1 MVQYSTKFRSK
12 MLEKMMAPG
21 GRSANA
27 LSAEVGVAQGTL
39 SRWLREAGS
48 VGGMKSKRSP
58 SAKQS
63 SSSTPKHRRAQDKL
77 RLLMEASAL
86 SGDELGEFL
95 RREGIHEADLARWR
109 ESSLEGLS
117 GKVAQTAT
125 ANATDKRVRN
135 LEKEIRRK
143 DKALAETAALL
154 VLQKKVREIWGDG
167 GDDT

>member
-1 MVQYSTKFRSK
+1 MVQK
-12 MLEKMMAPG
+12 MTGPG
-21 GRSANA
+21 ARSAVA
-27 LSAEVGVAQGTL
+27 LSASAGVPQPTL

-48 VGGMKSKRSP
+48 VSGMKTKRPP
-58 SAKQS
+58 SAKPHS
-63 SSSTPKHRRAQDKL
+63 KSRSPQDKL
-77 RLLMEASAL
+77 RLLIEAAAL

-95 RREGIHEADLARWR
+95 RREAIHEADLTRWR

-117 GKVAQTAT
+117 GKVTVAAT
-125 ANATDKRVRN
+125 ADATDKRLRK
-135 LEKEIRRK
+135 LEKELQRK

>member
-1 MVQYSTKFRSK
+1 MRYSEKFRSRMVQK
-12 MLEKMMAPG
+12 MTGPG
-21 GRSANA
+21 ARSAVA
-27 LSAEVGVAQGTL
+27 LSASAGVPQPTL

-48 VGGMKSKRSP
+48 VSGMTTKRPP
-58 SAKQS
+58 SAKPHS
-63 SSSTPKHRRAQDKL
+63 KGRSPQDKL
-77 RLLMEASAL
+77 RLIIEAAAL

-95 RREGIHEADLARWR
+95 RREAIHEADLTRWR

-117 GKVAQTAT
+117 GKVTVAAT
-125 ANATDKRVRN
+125 ADATDKRVRN
-135 LEKEIRRK
+135 LEKELQRK

>member
-1 MVQYSTKFRSK
+1 M
-12 MLEKMMAPG
+12 
-21 GRSANA
+21 A
-27 LSAEVGVAQGTL
+27 LSASAGVPQPTL

-48 VGGMKSKRSP
+48 VSGMKSKRPP
-58 SAKQS
+58 SAKPHS
-63 SSSTPKHRRAQDKL
+63 KSRSPQDKL
-77 RLLMEASAL
+77 RLIIEAAAL

-95 RREGIHEADLARWR
+95 RREAIHEADLTRWR

-117 GKVAQTAT
+117 GKVTEAAT
-125 ANATDKRVRN
+125 ADATDKRLRK
-135 LEKEIRRK
+135 LEKELQRK

>member
-1 MVQYSTKFRSK
+1 MRYSEKFRSRMVQK
-12 MLEKMMAPG
+12 MTGPG
-21 GRSANA
+21 ARSAVA
-27 LSAEVGVAQGTL
+27 LSASAGVPQPTL

-48 VGGMKSKRSP
+48 VSGMKSKRPP
-58 SAKQS
+58 SAKPHS
-63 SSSTPKHRRAQDKL
+63 KSRSPQDKL
-77 RLLMEASAL
+77 RLIIEAAAL

-95 RREGIHEADLARWR
+95 RREAIHEADLTRWR

-117 GKVAQTAT
+117 GKVTEAAT
-125 ANATDKRVRN
+125 ADATDKRLRK
-135 LEKEIRRK
+135 LEKELQRK

>member
-1 MVQYSTKFRSK
+1 MVQK
-12 MLEKMMAPG
+12 MTGPG
-21 GRSANA
+21 ARSAVA
-27 LSAEVGVAQGTL
+27 LSASAGVPQPTL

-48 VGGMKSKRSP
+48 VSGMKSKRPP
-58 SAKQS
+58 SAKPHS
-63 SSSTPKHRRAQDKL
+63 KSRSPQDKL
-77 RLLMEASAL
+77 RLIIEAAAL

-95 RREGIHEADLARWR
+95 RREAIHEADLTRWR

-117 GKVAQTAT
+117 GKVTEAAT
-125 ANATDKRVRN
+125 ADATDKRLRK
-135 LEKEIRRK
+135 LEKELQRK